1 MLCRS
6 YFPFITILYQKIYIY
21 GFTHLLLQKFTYYI
35 LTINPYFVVHGLEG
49 EDIKNCVFT
58 SRNVSKKL
66 FNLAKMLL

>member
-1 MLCRS
+1 LRTS
-6 YFPFITILYQKIYIY
+6 PQ
-21 GFTHLLLQKFTYYI
+21 QYYI